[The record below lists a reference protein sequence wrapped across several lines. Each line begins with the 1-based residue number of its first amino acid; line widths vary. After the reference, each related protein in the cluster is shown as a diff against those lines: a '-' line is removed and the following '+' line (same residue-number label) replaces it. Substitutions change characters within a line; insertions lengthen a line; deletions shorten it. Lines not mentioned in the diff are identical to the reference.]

1 MIKCEN
7 TVEFTL
13 CDAVSDNLIS
23 VVLEQLLFFPKIE
36 SDLLEEEVLVLLRPM
51 GRNLTCG

>member
-1 MIKCEN
+1 MIECEN

-13 CDAVSDNLIS
+13 CDAVSDILIS

>member
-51 GRNLTCG
+51 

>member
-1 MIKCEN
+1 MIECEN